1 MGVCTLFLSS
11 PILIKKNNN
20 KILKFTLPSIKK
32 KSENFFFILR
42 MAGRNGPCSRTSINQ
57 SIVIHDNGN
66 GNYKIKRIKL
76 FLEQRRN
83 ITF

>member
-1 MGVCTLFLSS
+1 
-11 PILIKKNNN
+11 
-20 KILKFTLPSIKK
+20 
-32 KSENFFFILR
+32 

>member
-1 MGVCTLFLSS
+1 
-11 PILIKKNNN
+11 
-20 KILKFTLPSIKK
+20 
-32 KSENFFFILR
+32 LR

-66 GNYKIKRIKL
+66 GNGNYKIKRIKL